1 MGGQAGSDR
10 RHALQ
15 VPYRQHVLTQLA
27 SFQLLF
33 LADIARAVL
42 QKVALGITVG
52 NIAAQLLMGVLAPSL
67 VLRWLELNRPVI
79 QHGVPAKLC

>member
-1 MGGQAGSDR
+1 MGRRASSDR
-10 RHALQ
+10 QHTPQ

-33 LADIARAVL
+33 LADLARAVF

-67 VLRWLELNRPVI
+67 VLRWLELDRPLA
-79 QHGVPAKLC
+79 QHSVRAKLC

>member
-1 MGGQAGSDR
+1 MGCQACSDMQ
-10 RHALQ
+10 HALQ
-15 VPYRQHVLTQLA
+15 VPYRQHVMTQLV

-52 NIAAQLLMGVLAPSL
+52 NIAAQLLMGVLAPTI
-67 VLRWLELNRPVI
+67 VLRWLELNRPAI
-79 QHGVPAKLC
+79 QHSVRAKLC